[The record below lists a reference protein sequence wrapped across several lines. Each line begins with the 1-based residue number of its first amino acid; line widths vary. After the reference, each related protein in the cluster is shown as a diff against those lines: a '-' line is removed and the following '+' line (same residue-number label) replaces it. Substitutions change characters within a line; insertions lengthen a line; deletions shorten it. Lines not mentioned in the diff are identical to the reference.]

1 MTPLMIKLI
10 EYSLKIRSYKST
22 TEYISGIIKWK
33 LEIDIKFKSKGNP
46 GMWSV
51 TQYMTKQVNLP
62 TLSLYLI

>member
-33 LEIDIKFKSKGNP
+33 LEIDIKFKSKGNL

-51 TQYMTKQVNLP
+51 T
-62 TLSLYLI
+62 LST